1 MKKIALRTLWLS
13 LLVAV
18 ACAAPQ
24 KAKEPAGPVYTFL
37 DIPMAELRTHVDQYR
52 GTIFEDRV
60 KYYHTYHSREDADPT
75 RRMQVIE
82 GKTHFTARPVGQYTN
97 IIQVQITPEQDKEIV
112 AHRIYRQDVLRV
124 RLRLAGIAPGGAL
137 AFDLIKVLEW

>member
-1 MKKIALRTLWLS
+1 MKTIASKTFWLS
-13 LLVAV
+13 LLVAA

-24 KAKEPAGPVYTFL
+24 KAKAPAGPVYTFS

-60 KYYHTYHSREDADPT
+60 KYYQTYHSREDADPT

-82 GKTHFTARPVGQYTN
+82 GKTHFTARPVNQYTN
-97 IIQVQITPEQDKEIV
+97 IIKVQITPEQDKEIV
-112 AHRIYRQDVLRV
+112 AHGIYRQDVLRV
-124 RLRLAGIAPGGAL
+124 RLRFAGRSPGGAL
-137 AFDLIKVLEW
+137 AFDLLDVLEW

>member
-1 MKKIALRTLWLS
+1 MNKIAWRTLWLS

-18 ACAAPQ
+18 ACAGPQ
-24 KAKEPAGPVYTFL
+24 KPKEAEGPVYTFL
-37 DIPMAELRTHVDQYR
+37 DIPVAKLRANVDQYR

-82 GKTHFTARPVGQYTN
+82 GKTHFTARPIAQHTN
-97 IIQVQITPEQDKEIV
+97 IFQVQITPEQDKELV
-112 AHRIYRQDVLRV
+112 AHGIYRQDVLRV

-137 AFDLIKVLEW
+137 AFDLLDVLEW

>member
-1 MKKIALRTLWLS
+1 MNRIAVRTLLLS
-13 LLVAV
+13 LLVTV
-18 ACAAPQ
+18 ACAGPQ
-24 KAKEPAGPVYTFL
+24 KTKEAEGPVYTFL

-75 RRMQVIE
+75 KRMQVIE
-82 GKTHFTARPVGQYTN
+82 GKTHFTARPVAQHTN
-97 IIQVQITPEQDKEIV
+97 IFQVQITPEQDKELV
-112 AHRIYRQDVLRV
+112 AHGIYRQDVLKV

-137 AFDLIKVLEW
+137 AFELVDVLEW